1 MVSTRWPRKVRR
13 CVGTGTHFPR
23 CKKYPSW
30 VKIVAATKKAAF
42 AASKLEDRFATE
54 PQSSPRS
61 LSSMYWEQGNPSSL
75 NAFVATEPRVW

>member
-1 MVSTRWPRKVRR
+1 MRH

-30 VKIVAATKKAAF
+30 VKMVAATKKAAC
-42 AASKLEDRFATE
+42 AASKMEDRFATE
-54 PQSSPRS
+54 LLSSPRC

-75 NAFVATEPRVW
+75 NAFMATDHVVWYT

>member
-1 MVSTRWPRKVRR
+1 MRR

-23 CKKYPSW
+23 CKNYPSW

-54 PQSSPRS
+54 PQSSPRC